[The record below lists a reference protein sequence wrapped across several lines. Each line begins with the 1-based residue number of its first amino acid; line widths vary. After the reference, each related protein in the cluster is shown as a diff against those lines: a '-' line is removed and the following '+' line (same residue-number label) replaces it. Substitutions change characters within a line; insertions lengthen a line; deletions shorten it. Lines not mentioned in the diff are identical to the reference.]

1 MATFTKDQASN
12 LDQTLRP
19 KEWDEYIGQA
29 KIKENLRILLT
40 AARERGHA
48 AEHILLYGPP
58 GLGKTTLA
66 NLIARTLGTN
76 MRTTSG
82 PAIER
87 VGDLAAI
94 LTNLSPGDVLFI
106 DEIHRLSK
114 SIEEVLYPAMESGVL
129 DIIIGKGP
137 SARTVQLELP
147 PFTLV
152 AATTRMSLLSSP
164 LRSRF
169 SGGTFRL
176 EFYSDKEIA
185 YILERSAHLLETEL
199 TNGVLS
205 SIATRCRST
214 PRTANYLLKRCRD
227 LAQLE
232 SSAITDDIVNRTSAL
247 LEIDLAAGV
256 AFRAVVHP
264 FLRRGILELRPL
276 LFDALAEPRA
286 LLGHLPGHVPVLL
299 LHLRREPGEILL
311 LPPVDL
317 VDVGA
322 HLPLRLSEVVAH
334 LLGGVDVLLRPR
346 LSLLLVEVVEGALG
360 GVNVQR
366 KRRQDGEGADGG
378 DQREAG
384 AGGHGFDLLKRHFS
398 KAPAHRA
405 LRVSRSNQ
413 PRRPP
418 RCRAHSLRGSVPERK
433 TSARLPGQPERASI
447 PEAGQSETSTMFSA
461 RAKVPPGRSAPAS
474 FMKAAQRGRASLAP
488 VSLSA
493 RFSSSPTQT
502 PVSRAGV

>member
-1 MATFTKDQASN
+1 MTNSKEQRPSFTKDGAGN

-19 KEWDEYIGQA
+19 QTWEEYVGQS

-66 NLIARTLGTN
+66 HLISKTLGTN

-152 AATTRMSLLSSP
+152 AATTRISMLSSP

-176 EFYSDKEIA
+176 EFYTEDEIA
-185 YILERSAHLLETEL
+185 SILKRSTSLLGVETNQEIL
-199 TNGVLS
+199 NN
-205 SIATRCRST
+205 IAKRCRAT
-214 PRTANYLLKRCRD
+214 PRAANYLLKRCRD

-232 SSAITDDIVNRTSAL
+232 GSELSDQIVERTFSL
-247 LEIDLAAGV
+247 LEIDNLGLNAPD
-256 AFRAVVHP
+256 RAV
-264 FLRRGILELRPL
+264 LEAIIGK
-276 LFDALAEPRA
+276 F
-286 LLGHLPGHVPVLL
+286 GGGPVGLNTVAAAT
-299 LHLRREPGEILL
+299 GE
-311 LPPVDL
+311 
-317 VDVGA
+317 
-322 HLPLRLSEVVAH
+322 
-334 LLGGVDVLLRPR
+334 
-346 LSLLLVEVVEGALG
+346 
-360 GVNVQR
+360 
-366 KRRQDGEGADGG
+366 
-378 DQREAG
+378 
-384 AGGHGFDLLKRHFS
+384 
-398 KAPAHRA
+398 
-405 LRVSRSNQ
+405 
-413 PRRPP
+413 
-418 RCRAHSLRGSVPERK
+418 
-433 TSARLPGQPERASI
+433 
-447 PEAGQSETSTMFSA
+447 ETSTIEDVIEPYLI
-461 RAKVPPGRSAPAS
+461 RLGLLERTP
-474 FMKAAQRGRASLAP
+474 RGRTATASAYEHIQ
-488 VSLSA
+488 SI
-493 RFSSSPTQT
+493 
-502 PVSRAGV
+502 

>member
-1 MATFTKDQASN
+1 MSESSTQFTRDNAGN

-19 KEWDEYIGQA
+19 QTWDEYIGQT
-29 KIKENLRILLT
+29 KIKENLRILLS
-40 AARERGHA
+40 AARERKHA

-66 NLIARTLGTN
+66 HLIAKTLGTN

-152 AATTRMSLLSSP
+152 SATTRISLLSAP

-176 EFYSDKEIA
+176 EFYSESEIA
-185 YILERSAHLLETEL
+185 TILGRSAELLEVAITSDIL
-199 TNGVLS
+199 HN
-205 SIATRCRST
+205 IAARCRAT

-232 SSAITDDIVNRTSAL
+232 KTDVTNEIITRTFDL
-247 LEIDLAAGV
+247 LEIDTLGLGGPD
-256 AFRAVVHP
+256 RAVLDVIINKFNGGP
-264 FLRRGILELRPL
+264 VGLNTIAAATGEEQSTIEDVIEPYLIRQGLLERTPRGRI
-276 LFDALAEPRA
+276 
-286 LLGHLPGHVPVLL
+286 
-299 LHLRREPGEILL
+299 
-311 LPPVDL
+311 
-317 VDVGA
+317 
-322 HLPLRLSEVVAH
+322 
-334 LLGGVDVLLRPR
+334 
-346 LSLLLVEVVEGALG
+346 
-360 GVNVQR
+360 
-366 KRRQDGEGADGG
+366 
-378 DQREAG
+378 
-384 AGGHGFDLLKRHFS
+384 
-398 KAPAHRA
+398 
-405 LRVSRSNQ
+405 
-413 PRRPP
+413 
-418 RCRAHSLRGSVPERK
+418 
-433 TSARLPGQPERASI
+433 AS
-447 PEAGQSETSTMFSA
+447 PEAYSHIQNI
-461 RAKVPPGRSAPAS
+461 
-474 FMKAAQRGRASLAP
+474 
-488 VSLSA
+488 
-493 RFSSSPTQT
+493 
-502 PVSRAGV
+502 